1 MNNSIGNKNI
11 DNRANDILEVIMSY
25 ARLEFDHKLPLS
37 EKGDVFDAI
46 ASGVNML
53 GEELNENVVSLKE
66 KEQLLKEIHHR
77 VKNNM
82 QIISSMLRL
91 QFSKEEDERVIASIE
106 DSQNRIYAMA
116 LVHEMLYKN
125 AQFKNT
131 NFNDYLI
138 YLTKSIF
145 TSYAPKNHQIE
156 LVIDISENTY
166 FEIDKMIPLGL
177 MINEMITNSL
187 KYAFL
192 EKNTGKIEITSSVG
206 DNNFFI
212 IKVKDNGKGLGT
224 NFAIEKHGNLGMQLI
239 YLLADQ
245 IDAEIEMIQNNGLG
259 YIVKLIK

>member
-1 MNNSIGNKNI
+1 MSKTIKQKGI
-11 DNRANDILEVIMSY
+11 ENRANDILEVIMSY
-25 ARLEFDHKLPLS
+25 ARLEFDQKLPLS
-37 EKGDVFDAI
+37 TDGGVFDAI

-91 QFSKEEDERVIASIE
+91 QFSKETDKRVIASIQ

-116 LVHEMLYKN
+116 LVHEMLYNN
-125 AQFKNT
+125 AQFKHT
-131 NFNDYLI
+131 NFNDYLVF
-138 YLTKSIF
+138 LTKSIF

-156 LVIDISENTY
+156 LVIDISKNTI

-187 KYAFL
+187 KYAFTDNP
-192 EKNTGKIEITSSVG
+192 KGKITIVGSVL
-206 DNNFFI
+206 DKKFFNI
-212 IKVKDNGKGLGT
+212 EVKDNGKGLGT
-224 NFAIEKHGNLGMQLI
+224 KFAIEEVNSLGMQLI

-245 IDAEIEMIQNNGLG
+245 IDAEIKMINTNGLG
-259 YIVKLIK
+259 YNIKLKI